1 MLINLL
7 QDADEGANP
16 TPDADENGGK
26 EGDEGEAAPA
36 TEETPASDDAGSDES
51 SDDKGEGEGADEA
64 PAA

>member
-16 TPDADENGGK
+16 TPDADENGGNK
-26 EGDEGEAAPA
+26 GDEGDAAPA
-36 TEETPASDDAGSDES
+36 TEETPASDGADSDES
-51 SDDKGEGEGADEA
+51 GDDKGEGAGEDT